1 MFKVKKRTISGY
13 LTHTS
18 GNAATIYKRTTIYKH
33 NTHLCEFFS
42 VKNQNEIYY
51 TFW

>member
-13 LTHTS
+13 LTHNS
-18 GNAATIYKRTTIYKH
+18 GTIYKRTTIYKHKH

-51 TFW
+51 TF